1 MYYDSN
7 LIFDEISYFSYGYTD
22 FEIQLLFSSWGS
34 DLNFLDKIKYSNVS
48 AKSHWDFNPIRI
60 VLILLIDIIVFGRS
74 IGFC

>member
-1 MYYDSN
+1 MLVIEGFVPIIFFNDMYCDSN
-7 LIFDEISYFSYGYTD
+7 LIFDEISYFSYKYTD

-60 VLILLIDIIVFGRS
+60 VN
-74 IGFC
+74 